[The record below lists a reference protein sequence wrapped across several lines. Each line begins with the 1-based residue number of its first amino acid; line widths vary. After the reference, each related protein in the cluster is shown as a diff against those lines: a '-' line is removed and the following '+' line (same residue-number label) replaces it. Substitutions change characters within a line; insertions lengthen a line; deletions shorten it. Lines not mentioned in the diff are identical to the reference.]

1 MITGLCYHGVHES
14 DVKPFNS
21 SGKHMHVS
29 KFEHQMK
36 ILKSKHRVVDMTE
49 LESLIES
56 RGYLERD
63 YVFVTFDDGY
73 QNNLTVAT
81 DILAELELPA
91 TLFLSTGYIES
102 AVHIWTDVL
111 EDFFMLAPI
120 NLITEFLQLSKPLIA
135 FSSLNRVEQ
144 FNRVKKFLKGLPINL
159 RDELLNQVPKN
170 YDLDSQICDEMHSYL
185 NWNQV
190 REMKESGVWKFG
202 SHTVSHNPLT
212 KLCESLIR
220 YEVSESFKH
229 LLNENVISESLY
241 FAYPE
246 GQSQDQSDLTRQI
259 LAESGVSLAFSA
271 YEKKVRTQ
279 RIDPLE
285 IERIL
290 VGFEDIPFPFNF

>member
-1 MITGLCYHGVHES
+1 MITGLCYHGVYES

-29 KFEHQMK
+29 EFEYQMK
-36 ILKSKHRVVDMTE
+36 ILKSKHRVVDMAE
-49 LESLIES
+49 LESLIETQ
-56 RGYLERD
+56 GYLERD

-81 DILAELELPA
+81 NVLAELGLPA
-91 TLFLSTGYIES
+91 TLFLSTGFVNS
-102 AVHIWTDVL
+102 AVHIWTDIL
-111 EDFFMLAPI
+111 EDFFMLAPT
-120 NLITEFLQLSKPLIA
+120 NLITQFLQLSKPLIA

-144 FNRVKKFLKGLPINL
+144 FNHARKFLKGLPINL
-159 RDELLNQVPKN
+159 RDELLKEVPNN
-170 YDLDSQICDEMHSYL
+170 YDLHLQTCDQIHSYL

-190 REMKESGVWKFG
+190 RMMKESGVWKFG
-202 SHTVSHNPLT
+202 SHTISHNPLT
-212 KLCESLIR
+212 KLGESLIR

-229 LLNENVISESLY
+229 LLNENVISESFY

-246 GQSQDQSDLTRQI
+246 GQSQDQSELTRQI

-271 YEKKVRTQ
+271 HEKKVRPQ